1 VKIRILES
9 ARKDLVDGFYF
20 YEKQAEGIGTYF
32 LDSIYSDIESLID
45 NAGIH
50 PVYFEEYYRLLAV
63 RFPFAVYYKVLQ
75 DTVLVYAVL
84 DCRREPAWTRT
95 KLPPPTDTEDSP

>member
-1 VKIRILES
+1 MIIRVLES
-9 ARKDLVDGFYF
+9 ARKDIVDGYHF

-32 LDSIYSDIESLID
+32 LDSISADIESLAE

-50 PVYFEEYYRLLAV
+50 PIYFDTFHRLLAA
-63 RFPFAVYYKVLQ
+63 RFPFAVYYQVSG

-84 DCRREPAWTRT
+84 DCRSEPAWIRTRL
-95 KLPPPTDTEDSP
+95 K